1 MTYANACDKLNGR
14 DSRKVGNNTYLE
26 RINSET
32 VGVRLHNTHVVT
44 IHADGSYML
53 NSGGWRTVTTKS
65 RINDYAPARVTQRAG
80 EWFVRHDG
88 IDIEFRD
95 GMTLT
100 A

>member
-14 DSRKVGNNTYLE
+14 GSRKVGNNTYLE
-26 RINSET
+26 RIDSDT
-32 VGVRLHNTHVVT
+32 IGVRLHRTHVVT
-44 IHADGSYML
+44 IHADGRYTL

-65 RINDYAPARVTQRAG
+65 RINHYAPARVTQRAG

-88 IDIEFRD
+88 DEVEFCD
-95 GMTLT
+95 GMILS

>member
-1 MTYANACDKLNGR
+1 MTYASACDKLNGR

-32 VGVRLHNTHVVT
+32 VAVRLHRTHVVT
-44 IHADGSYML
+44 IHADGSYTL

-80 EWFVRHDG
+80 EWFVTLGG
-88 IDIEFRD
+88 IEVDFRD

>member
-26 RINSET
+26 RINSQT
-32 VGVRLHNTHVVT
+32 VAVRLHSTHVVT
-44 IHADGSYML
+44 FYADGSYTL

-65 RINDYAPARVTQRAG
+65 RINDYAPVRVTQRSG
-80 EWFVRHDG
+80 EWFVCCGG
-88 IDIEFRD
+88 IEVEFRD

>member
-1 MTYANACDKLNGR
+1 MTYASACDKLNGR

-26 RINSET
+26 RIDSQT
-32 VGVRLHNTHVVT
+32 VGVRLHRTHVVT
-44 IHADGSYML
+44 FHADGRYTL

-88 IDIEFRD
+88 TEIEFRD